1 MHQPENKRIWEQSIN
16 YFSIPLPK
24 LPSITTDFHILFVKY
39 SIRNND
45 VDKMIE
51 TDTKQ

>member
-16 YFSIPLPK
+16 YFSIP
-24 LPSITTDFHILFVKY
+24 SQITFHYIPDFHILFVKY